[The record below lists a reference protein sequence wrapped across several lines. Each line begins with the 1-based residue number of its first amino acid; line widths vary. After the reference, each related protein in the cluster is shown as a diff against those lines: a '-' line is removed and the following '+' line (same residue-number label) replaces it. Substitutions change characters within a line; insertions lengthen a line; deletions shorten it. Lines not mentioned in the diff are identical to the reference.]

1 MAYADPPYF
10 GCCALYGHRHD
21 SGCWDDV
28 ATHAVLIA
36 ELSATYPD
44 GWALSCSTPSLRTL
58 LPLCPDGSRVAAWV
72 KPFAV
77 FKPNV
82 NPAYA
87 WEPVIFRGGRK
98 RSRCHATVRDWVD
111 CNITLKRG
119 FTGAKPDGFCFWM
132 FALLGAEA
140 GDDFT
145 DVFPGSGAVT
155 AAWSRYQRQAPLS
168 MIASTGG
175 DVQEAMSFDVTP

>member
-87 WEPVIFRGGRK
+87 WEPVIWCGGRK
-98 RSRCHATVRDWVD
+98 KRSRTEPTVRDWVSAE
-111 CNITLKRG
+111 IALKKG
-119 FTGAKPDGFCFWM
+119 LTGAKPETFCWWLID
-132 FALLGAEA
+132 LLGLTAE
-140 GDDFT
+140 DELV
-145 DVFPGSGAVT
+145 DVFPGTGVMGRV
-155 AAWSRYQRQAPLS
+155 WEQHKRQRRLLA
-168 MIASTGG
+168 
-175 DVQEAMSFDVTP
+175 